1 MFNQEALNEVLKL
14 GDLNKVSKELEEKMV
29 LAKSQICLWHKN
41 KKQGHIGNFDNRL
54 ACCDCMKEIKNGRCT
69 VDIEQF
75 DLDTTFYFRNFW
87 DKVDIRSPDECW
99 PWLGGIREH
108 KHETVA
114 YVISPFHSAKSQSA
128 PRVAFWFSRG
138 YTGKYRITHQKGCH
152 YTCCNPLHLRIKG
165 VELENPTEIE
175 KINLQLKNIY
185 EHVRSYSEEE

>member
-1 MFNQEALNEVLKL
+1 MSHSEAIQEIINRFGTNEKKEEFQEKIIL
-14 GDLNKVSKELEEKMV
+14 G
-29 LAKSQICLWHKN
+29 KSQICLWHKN
-41 KKQGHIGNFDNRL
+41 KKQGHVGNFDNQC

-87 DKVDIRSPDECW
+87 NKVDIRSPDECW

-138 YTGKYRITHQKGCH
+138 YTGKRRITHQKGCH

-185 EHVRSYSEEE
+185 EHVRSYSEDK